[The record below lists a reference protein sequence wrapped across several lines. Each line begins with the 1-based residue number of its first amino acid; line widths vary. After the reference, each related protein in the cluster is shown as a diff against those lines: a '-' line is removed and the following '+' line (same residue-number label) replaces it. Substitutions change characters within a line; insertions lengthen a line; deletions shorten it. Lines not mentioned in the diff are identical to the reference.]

1 MSTANATSSLA
12 RLLADSQRIVFLT
25 GAGMSTESGIPDF
38 RSPNGL
44 YAKLGGQSLF
54 EISHFLE
61 DPGDFYRTGVSLFE
75 KLWRAKPNA
84 GHLAIAALA
93 GLPGKH
99 VTVVTQNIDVLHQQ
113 AGSPTVFPVHGTIE
127 TCTCQECWIRCSG
140 EEVWERAA
148 AGELPPRHDCGG
160 ILKPDVV
167 FFGDPLPYRVFA
179 AAEDAIRA
187 ADLLVVAGTSL
198 VVYPA
203 AGLPDRRRPDCR
215 LAIVNHTPT
224 DLDPAAEL
232 VLRENVGTALAAAV
246 KALGLP

>member
-1 MSTANATSSLA
+1 MPHTPPTLHQ
-12 RLLADSQRIVFLT
+12 LLSDSRRIVFLT

-54 EISHFLE
+54 EIERFRE
-61 DPGDFYRTGVSLFE
+61 DPGDFYRTGIDLFE
-75 KLWRAKPNA
+75 KLWRAEPNA
-84 GHLAIAALA
+84 GHRAIAALA
-93 GLPGKH
+93 RLPGKH
-99 VTVVTQNIDVLHQQ
+99 VTVVTQNIDILHQQ
-113 AGSPTVFPVHGTIE
+113 AGSEEVLPVHGTIE
-127 TCTCQECWIRCSG
+127 TCTCQECGIRSSG
-140 EEVWERAA
+140 EDVWERAA
-148 AGELPPRHDCGG
+148 AGEVPPRHDCGG

-167 FFGDPLPYRVFA
+167 FFGDPLPYRVFT
-179 AAEDAIRA
+179 AAEEAIRD

-224 DLDPAAEL
+224 DLDPAADL
-232 VLRENVGTALAAAV
+232 VLRESVGTALAAAV
-246 KALGLP
+246 KGLGLP